1 MSGHLI
7 SPRRRSGA
15 GRGATTITERLRG
28 WWSGGEPR
36 ATAAPVPAPPEESED
51 NEDSAPAPYW
61 SPEVLE
67 IASRVWG
74 PDHLG
79 PTDEDYIRY
88 VLKPLGIKPDLS
100 VLEIGSGLGGGARAI
115 ARDYDAWVI
124 GLETDPIL
132 AEAGMTLSVRSG
144 MAKKAP
150 IRHFDP
156 RKSLKNRQFDRILIR
171 NTLGCFPDKEHFLET
186 VRETMKDKAQLFIS
200 DFVLAERGA
209 SDARVQAWME
219 GEPSPVEP
227 VTAGKLLKTLKT
239 LNVSVHVAEDES
251 AKIASIV
258 TTRWDRIRT
267 HLKPSSLRPE
277 LVEPMLREGA
287 RWQRCMEALDSG
299 GLRYYRVVASV

>member
-1 MSGHLI
+1 M
-7 SPRRRSGA
+7 
-15 GRGATTITERLRG
+15 TERLRG
-28 WWSGGEPR
+28 WWSGSGSRASAPSEPPPSP
-36 ATAAPVPAPPEESED
+36 AKGQTAD
-51 NEDSAPAPYW
+51 HDTAPAPYW

-88 VLKPLGIKPDLS
+88 VLKPLGIRPDLS

-132 AEAGMTLSVRSG
+132 AEAGMALSVRSG

-156 RKSLKNRQFDRILIR
+156 RKSLKNRQFDRVLVR
-171 NTLGCFPDKEHFLET
+171 NTLGSFPDKEHLLET

-209 SDARVQAWME
+209 SDSRVQAWME

-227 VTAGKLLKTLKT
+227 ATAGKLLKTLKT

-251 AKIASIV
+251 AEVSRIV

-267 HLKPSSLRPE
+267 HLKPTSLRPE

-287 RWQRCMEALDSG
+287 RWQRCMEALESG